1 MNHEDEFGA
10 DVGALLEVN
19 RLDFRLPPSLS
30 VATSRAEKHYPALV
44 QDQVMGDTIQ
54 FLVSS
59 GAAYVDLMNSYIS
72 FDLLFDLAAANE
84 AIRMSP
90 HVGYANMFQKY
101 VITHSSGVELDRQN
115 AAAGEWAQIKNYYDK
130 SQHKRRVHGSL
141 YCLNDDGRPGN
152 PLWDTNVA
160 YAQGKEGDDGPLG
173 LYDSTTA
180 FNASGYTGFP
190 DGGTTAGYPTA
201 VGNWAPPSKV
211 YLQKERIGT
220 GADTQSA
227 VVPLSAGYIQSYN
240 PDDQTVHVVIPL
252 ASIAGIFDNG
262 LIAPSFLMSGMRID
276 LQTYTKEHFF
286 QLWKTP
292 GGAAQ
297 PTWNAADRVRIRG
310 ATIHLESFQLTD
322 AITRK
327 LSKISGTSGLEWY
340 WDAVHQSQVTSQGT
354 SVGLQVNRALSRAN
368 NVIVKTRSVNR
379 IGNPAVDSFA
389 SDPWKTRQLT
399 SDLSTANAAVLS
411 DMNSFQV
418 QLGSEYIPAA
428 PIQDVE
434 DFLHSAIKTFGGF
447 RRIDDVV
454 GVPLWD
460 FIGNQP
466 LLATTAGTANLIL
479 GPLGIAAV
487 PLETS
492 STLQQ
497 AGAAIS
503 AQRTAVVNCQYTTAR
518 ADAASARQLDLFIV
532 YSKLA
537 TLFLDST
544 VVRS

>member
-297 PTWNAADRVRIRG
+297 PTWNAAD
-310 ATIHLESFQLTD
+310 
-322 AITRK
+322 
-327 LSKISGTSGLEWY
+327 
-340 WDAVHQSQVTSQGT
+340 QSQVTSQGT